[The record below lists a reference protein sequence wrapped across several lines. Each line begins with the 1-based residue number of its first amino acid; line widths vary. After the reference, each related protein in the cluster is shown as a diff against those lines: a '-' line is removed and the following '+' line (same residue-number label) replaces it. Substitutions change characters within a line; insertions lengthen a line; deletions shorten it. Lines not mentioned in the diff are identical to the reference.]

1 MEGILVHGGAWN
13 IPPEVHDHH
22 LNGCKKAAAL
32 GFDYLDDAIQAV
44 VEAVSYMEDDQTF
57 DAGIGSFLTEK
68 GEVEMDAIVA
78 SNTNLGSVLS
88 VQHIQNPVRVAQ
100 AIYHEETFS
109 ILTGEGAENYAIEK
123 GFGLVDNSYFKIK
136 REIDRWYKLSQK
148 PFNPR
153 DAFTFSTVGAVAC
166 DHAGRI
172 AVALSTGG
180 VPLKKKGR
188 VGDTPIPG
196 AGAYVTLEGG
206 AASTGHGESILRF
219 LLAKRTCDAM
229 DTQNPM
235 QASQYCIDEMA
246 KMGGYG
252 GVICIN
258 KRGDPGYAYNTPY
271 MAIAYRGKYT
281 EFATI

>member
-13 IPPEVHDHH
+13 IPPDLHDHH
-22 LNGCKKAAAL
+22 LKGCKKAAAL

-44 VEAVSYMEDDQTF
+44 VEAISYMEDDQTF

-68 GEVEMDAIVA
+68 GEVEMDAIVT
-78 SNTNLGSVLS
+78 SNTNFGSVLS
-88 VQHIQNPVRVAQ
+88 VQHIKNPVRVAQ
-100 AIYHEETFS
+100 AIYHEDSFS
-109 ILTGEGAENYAIEK
+109 ILTGEGADNYAKEK
-123 GFGLVDNSYFKIK
+123 GFELADNSYFKIQ
-136 REIDRWYKLSQK
+136 REIHRWHNLSQK

-166 DHAGRI
+166 DHEGRI

-180 VPLKKKGR
+180 APLKKKGR

-196 AGAYVTLEGG
+196 AGAYATLESG

-219 LLAKRTCDAM
+219 LLAKRTCDEMNA
-229 DTQNPM
+229 QNPM
-235 QASQYCIDEMA
+235 QASQYCIDELT
-246 KMGGYG
+246 KMDGYG

-258 KRGDPGYAYNTPY
+258 KKGEPGYAYNTPY

-281 EFATI
+281 KFAMI